1 MNELNIDLDEQRK
14 FAELANSW
22 WDAEGD
28 FKTLHDLNP
37 SRLTYISER
46 SALQGAR
53 VLDVGCGGGILS
65 ESLAASGAEVTAID
79 IVEKSL
85 DIARL
90 HLLESGAEVDYQCIT
105 AEQLAQTDAG
115 SFDVVT
121 CLEMLEHVPAPN
133 LVVNACS
140 RLLKPGG
147 HLFLS
152 TINRTPQAFAIAIVG
167 AEHIMRLLPRG
178 THEYRK
184 FIQPAELSGWLRSA
198 GMTVEDIRGL
208 HYNPV
213 SRSVRLGGNVSV
225 NFLMH
230 AQKSEQTE

>member
-1 MNELNIDLDEQRK
+1 MTELNIDLDEQRK

-22 WDAEGD
+22 WDLEGD

-37 SRLTYISER
+37 TRLNYISER
-46 SALQGAR
+46 ADLKSKQ

-65 ESLAASGAEVTAID
+65 EALAEVGAEVTAID

-90 HLLESGAEVDYQCIT
+90 HALESGSDVDYQCIT
-105 AEQLAQTDAG
+105 AEELADIKAG

-121 CLEMLEHVPAPN
+121 CLEMLEHVPAPD
-133 LVVNACS
+133 LVIDACAQ
-140 RLLKPGG
+140 LLKPGG

-152 TINRTPQAFAIAIVG
+152 TINRTPQAFALAIIG
-167 AEHIMRLLPRG
+167 AEHILRLLPKG

-184 FIQPAELSGWLRSA
+184 FIQPSELSAWLRSA
-198 GMTVEDIRGL
+198 GMAVEDIRGL

-213 SRSVRLGGNVSV
+213 SRSVRLGGNVDV
-225 NFLMH
+225 NFLVH
-230 AQKSEQTE
+230 AQKSELVE